1 VRYYKR
7 MFLILLIISVSFV
20 GILDFVFLYRNAK
33 DASNAHLSHMDSVFR
48 QLTDY
53 TDMRLETSL
62 QYSAMMRSSEYTNAF
77 LRKTEPVQ
85 YNRLRMFRFVSNAF
99 SISTARQNALAV
111 SSLTDDY
118 VVRNDGTGNVAIFL
132 KYFHMSSAQLN
143 ALVASF
149 RAGYSAQTQLV
160 AVREPSG
167 LPHYILVRYE
177 PSGHPVPLYIFV
189 SYNEPQLFDTSTLA
203 DNGTFVLLSDGMPAA
218 TVGGMTLAEVEALDF
233 NHLPSGMEKRVAGSS
248 FQGFSYMFLSYAPGV
263 VTESFVQTLLLGL
276 LALAG
281 AVALAALVAQRMY
294 VPIRELLALTEA
306 DAVRDEFEWIK
317 KTISSFHTR
326 MQTMA
331 NSFEQHNRQLET
343 AVYRDMLGGIVPAG
357 QFSDTMQGLRL
368 TYSAA
373 FRVAIL
379 RFNPETADAALAQ
392 DMLYLL
398 KQSIDGFLEAIAS
411 ACPFF
416 KIIDTS
422 FDTKELIF
430 VSEDISAFKDGLNN
444 ALLQIES
451 EHALDFVAAIGGP
464 VRKITEISESHRVAK
479 WLLDMADIFD
489 SGAKV
494 VTQEDFNESKRSTV
508 YFPINLESALA
519 GALAQGKT
527 SAWQKILDEIIT
539 TNQNDRDSNL
549 PRLSLMFTACVNR
562 VLDTLQRGQDEV
574 FEPGVNL
581 YLEFREAPTYEVFR
595 QKAHDIFSCLE
606 QQMSTEKK
614 KLNTD
619 SVAKT
624 LQFIEDNYHR
634 DISLFDLADHLGLSK
649 NYMSTLFKN
658 SIGSNFKDYLNSLR
672 YRRAHEILQH
682 KPDAKIKD
690 VAEQVGCSANIL
702 TRLFVRYA
710 GMLPSE
716 YQEKLQKAQRNNK
729 KA

>member
-1 VRYYKR
+1 
-7 MFLILLIISVSFV
+7 MMLLMISVTFV
-20 GILDFVFLYRNAK
+20 GILGGVFLVRSAN
-33 DASNAHLSHMDSVFR
+33 DILSSHTSQMDSLGQ
-48 QLTDY
+48 QLADY
-53 TDMRLETSL
+53 TDLRLETSL
-62 QYSAMMRSSEYTNAF
+62 QYSAMLRSSDHTNAF

-85 YNRLRMFRFVSNAF
+85 YNRLRMYRFISNAF
-99 SISTARQNALAV
+99 SVSTARQSALAV

-118 VVRNDGTGNVAIFL
+118 VIRNDGTGDTAIFL
-132 KYFHMSSAQLN
+132 RYFYLTREQLDM
-143 ALVASF
+143 LVDSF
-149 RAGYSAQTQLV
+149 REGYSAQTRLV
-160 AVREPSG
+160 TVQEPSG

-189 SYNEPQLFDTSTLA
+189 SYNEQQLFDTAALA
-203 DNGTFVLLSDGMPAA
+203 NGATFVLLNNGEPAA
-218 TVGGMTLAEVEALDF
+218 TVGSLSLTEVEALDF
-233 NHLPSGMEKRVAGSS
+233 NQLPRNMEKRVLGSS
-248 FQGFSYMFLSYAPGV
+248 FQGFSYMLLSYKPSV
-263 VTESFVQTLLLGL
+263 FTESFAWMVLFSV

-281 AVALAALVAQRMY
+281 IITLSVIVAKKMY
-294 VPIRELLALTEA
+294 LPIRELLVLTDA
-306 DAVRDEFEWIK
+306 DYVRDEFEWIK
-317 KTISSFHTR
+317 KAISSFHTR
-326 MQTMA
+326 VQTMT
-331 NSFEQHNRQLET
+331 SSLEQHNKQLEI
-343 AVYRDMLGGIVPAG
+343 AMYRDMLGGILPVG
-357 QFSDTMQGLRL
+357 QFSEMMQGLRL
-368 TYSAA
+368 TYNDA

-379 RFNPETADAALAQ
+379 RFNCDTADTELTQ
-392 DMLYLL
+392 DVLFLM
-398 KQSIDGFLEAIAS
+398 KQSIDGFLETTAS

-416 KIIDTS
+416 KIIDAT
-422 FDTKELIF
+422 FDTKVLIF
-430 VSEDISAFKDGLNN
+430 VTADIAAFKDGLNN

-451 EHALDFVAAIGGP
+451 EHTLDFVAAIGSP
-464 VRKITEISESHRVAK
+464 VQQITQISESHRRAK

-494 VTQEDFNESKRSTV
+494 VSQEDFNESKRSTV
-508 YFPINLESALA
+508 YFPINLENALA

-527 SAWQKILDEIIT
+527 AAWQKVLDEIIT

-574 FEPGVNL
+574 FEPGVNI
-581 YLEFREAPTYEVFR
+581 YLEFREASTYEAFR
-595 QKAHDIFSCLE
+595 QKAYTLFGCLE

-619 SVAKT
+619 LVEKT
-624 LQFIEDNYHR
+624 LRFIDENYHK

-658 SIGSNFKDYLNSLR
+658 SIGSNFKDYLNSYR
-672 YRRAHEILQH
+672 YRRAHELLQH
-682 KPDAKIKD
+682 KPDAKIKE

-716 YQEKLQKAQRNNK
+716 YQEKLQKAQRTNK